1 MQLRFNI
8 ISTATTYIWLK
19 LAFLNFVMEVP
30 ERGWNVMGQGTP
42 ALSAA
47 HPNSG
52 QHVSSHSSSSLELLQ
67 IRLLVSTD
75 IHILDL

>member
-1 MQLRFNI
+1 MQLTFNI
-8 ISTATTYIWLK
+8 ISTATTYIWVK

-30 ERGWNVMGQGTP
+30 ERGWDVMGHGTP

-52 QHVSSHSSSSLELLQ
+52 QHISSHSSCSLELL
-67 IRLLVSTD
+67 
-75 IHILDL
+75 HIKSW